1 MCTDYGTRS
10 RYAFFIVARPAW
22 PRLRRD
28 GALTAERRC
37 PRSAAPV
44 RAPVRAVP
52 PAFHCL
58 PSASIRGL
66 DLTRP
71 IAPDGAGRANGA
83 IRGPPRGAV
92 RFTTVV
98 TFVTGFRFHTYVTS
112 QFSVHAIGDTRRV
125 IISATTYTDFI
136 TSEFVAAF
144 PQLSFYTV

>member
-83 IRGPPRGAV
+83 IRGPRPARFVSDVGV
-92 RFTTVV
+92 RLRFRSFTRITI
-98 TFVTGFRFHTYVTS
+98 
-112 QFSVHAIGDTRRV
+112 FSSRDTRRV

>member
-83 IRGPPRGAV
+83 IRGPRAA
-92 RFTTVV
+92 RFVSRRVV
-98 TFVTGFRFHTYVTS
+98 TFVTRFRFRTRITI
-112 QFSVHAIGDTRRV
+112 FSSRDTRRV